1 MFQYVPFEESLQSD
15 ELGSYISFGIKAVDS
30 SNRITTSVSDVST
43 DEAFVAD
50 LCNRCTL
57 QQLNPIH
64 LLDVI
69 EDNIG

>member
-43 DEAFVAD
+43 DEAFVED